1 MELLGVK
8 TAERATLIVQT
19 DGPFPF
25 TVGRRREVNTPG
37 SQNALITY
45 VSPQSSKYYNA
56 YAYNVFFSA
65 AENRFGKLFTVDS
78 NLIYI

>member
-56 YAYNVFFSA
+56 YAYAYNVFFSA
-65 AENRFGKLFTVDS
+65 PENRFWKLFTVDS
-78 NLIYI
+78 N